1 MSRSRLR
8 IAAALVA
15 LTGAG
20 VALGVVL
27 AGGEE
32 TAPPAGASTSGE
44 AGASIPAETR
54 PAGSTAEAEPAAAQ
68 DEGALPGPEAQRRA
82 VERLARSG
90 LPVYCGGGRAG
101 KIVALTFD
109 DGPGAYTGTAM
120 KILRRAGARATFFLV
135 GRNLDAHPGLPRREQ
150 AFGALG
156 NHSWSHPVLPDLPRE
171 ELAAEVDRTTK
182 AIEELSRGPV
192 LLFRPPYG
200 ARSPAVDERVRSL
213 GMLTVLWSIDTRD
226 SIDADHDGI
235 YRAVVDGLRPGAI
248 VLMHEN
254 RGQTL
259 RALRFQILPELKRR
273 GYRAVSVPELLALDP
288 PTRRQLRRGLAAC
301 A

>member
-1 MSRSRLR
+1 M
-8 IAAALVA
+8 LV
-15 LTGAG
+15 GAG

-32 TAPPAGASTSGE
+32 TAQPARASTSGE
-44 AGASIPAETR
+44 VSAASPAETR
-54 PAGSTAEAEPAAAQ
+54 PAGSTAEAEPGTAP
-68 DEGALPGPEAQRRA
+68 DEDALPGPDAQRRA
-82 VERLARSG
+82 VESLARIG

-135 GRNLDAHPGLPRREQ
+135 GRNLDSHPGLPPLEERL
-150 AFGALG
+150 GALG
-156 NHSWSHPVLPDLPRE
+156 NHSWSHPVLPDLPQE
-171 ELAAEVDRTTK
+171 EMAA
-182 AIEELSRGPV
+182 ELSRTKEAIESLARGSV
-192 LLFRPPYG
+192 SLFRPPYG
-200 ARSPAVDERVRSL
+200 ARSPAVDEHARSL
-213 GMLTVLWSIDTRD
+213 GMLTVLWSVDTRD

-235 YRAVVDGLRPGAI
+235 YRAVVDGLRPGGI

-259 RALRFQILPELKRR
+259 RALRFQILPELAQR